1 MSGKGTALDYT
12 KAVYRLEKSA
22 AQNFASAYNSLGI
35 CYLNGYG
42 VTKDLYKAL
51 EHYQKAAALG
61 HENAKISVADLKKVL
76 EDNSQISQAAISP
89 IEELNALIGLDNVKQ
104 DVREMIQ
111 LLEYQK
117 KRKEQ
122 NKKTSPIS
130 MHMVFTGNPGT
141 GKTTVARIIAKMY
154 YQLGFLEK
162 VEIVEVDRSDL
173 VAEYIGQTAIKTKK
187 KIEEAL
193 GGVLFIDEVYSL
205 VKQGSRN
212 DFGQEAIDTLLKA
225 MEDYRDRLMVIVAG
239 YTEEMSQ
246 FININPGLK
255 SRFKKVLHS
264 DDYNAEQL
272 CNIFYKLTESGEYSV
287 DDDAKE
293 ILIRYFEKLYR
304 TKGAK
309 FGNGRDVRN
318 FYQDVITKHAV
329 RVSGENDVKNEKI
342 SKKDVEAVINKKKK
356 VENNA
361 LQRLNEMVGLENVKK
376 QVNELIHLAKYQKM
390 CQMKNIKTE
399 PVSMHMVFTGNP
411 GTGKTTVARL
421 IGEIYNEIGLL
432 STSDCIEVDRSILVA
447 EYVGQTAI
455 KTKNMI
461 NRALGGVLYI
471 DEAYTLVNKG
481 AKDFGQEAID
491 TLLKEMEDHRENLVV
506 IVAGYIDE
514 IEAFIDSNPGLK
526 SRFTKKIH
534 FDDYRADELEEIF
547 TKLAKN
553 YVISDEAQTELHR
566 IFEIMYNNKPDHF
579 GNGREVRNFYEKVI
593 AKLAYRI
600 SGLSEYGQSDL
611 TLITAKDVLAAEA
624 EFEGLNSYFKNDFNK
639 VN

>member
-1 MSGKGTALDYT
+1 
-12 KAVYRLEKSA
+12 
-22 AQNFASAYNSLGI
+22 
-35 CYLNGYG
+35 
-42 VTKDLYKAL
+42 
-51 EHYQKAAALG
+51 
-61 HENAKISVADLKKVL
+61 
-76 EDNSQISQAAISP
+76 
-89 IEELNALIGLDNVKQ
+89 
-104 DVREMIQ
+104 
-111 LLEYQK
+111 
-117 KRKEQ
+117 
-122 NKKTSPIS
+122 
-130 MHMVFTGNPGT
+130 
-141 GKTTVARIIAKMY
+141 
-154 YQLGFLEK
+154 
-162 VEIVEVDRSDL
+162 
-173 VAEYIGQTAIKTKK
+173 
-187 KIEEAL
+187 
-193 GGVLFIDEVYSL
+193 
-205 VKQGSRN
+205 
-212 DFGQEAIDTLLKA
+212 
-225 MEDYRDRLMVIVAG
+225 
-239 YTEEMSQ
+239 
-246 FININPGLK
+246 
-255 SRFKKVLHS
+255 
-264 DDYNAEQL
+264 
-272 CNIFYKLTESGEYSV
+272 
-287 DDDAKE
+287 
-293 ILIRYFEKLYR
+293 
-304 TKGAK
+304 
-309 FGNGRDVRN
+309 
-318 FYQDVITKHAV
+318 
-329 RVSGENDVKNEKI
+329 
-342 SKKDVEAVINKKKK
+342 
-356 VENNA
+356 
-361 LQRLNEMVGLENVKK
+361 
-376 QVNELIHLAKYQKM
+376 M